1 MTSKKS
7 KKKRQ
12 VKKEESKEKEK
23 GRGKGEEKEPIVA
36 YLNFPAFLTI
46 VSSSVEVFRKE
57 TIGYLIGVKGENK
70 FMVEYAIPYQTAESG
85 YVHATIDMDRV
96 SRINDILSK
105 VSQGQGLEFVG
116 DFHSHTVFGKS
127 PATVVP
133 SDTDLMSTIP
143 GELNIICA
151 VNMKKRAV
159 RWYESSEG
167 ILAGTIGEY
176 RIEIGGYYVERA
188 GIGRKYERVDIKCP
202 TVTGIVEE
210 RK

>member
-1 MTSKKS
+1 MNSRSSMKDKRKS
-7 KKKRQ
+7 KETIDQ
-12 VKKEESKEKEK
+12 PV
-23 GRGKGEEKEPIVA
+23 VA
-36 YLNFPAFLTI
+36 FLSFPAFLTI

-57 TIGYLIGVKGENK
+57 TIGYLVGVKGENK

-85 YVHATIDMDRV
+85 YVHATVDTDRV
-96 SRINDILSK
+96 GRINEILSK

-133 SDTDLMSTIP
+133 SNTDLMSTIP

-159 RWYESSEG
+159 RWYESKRG
-167 ILAGTIGEY
+167 ILTGTIGEY
-176 RIEIGGYYVERA
+176 RIEIGGYYVEQA
-188 GIGRKYERVDIKCP
+188 GVGRQYERVDIKCP
-202 TVTGIVEE
+202 AVTGIVE
-210 RK
+210 KKD